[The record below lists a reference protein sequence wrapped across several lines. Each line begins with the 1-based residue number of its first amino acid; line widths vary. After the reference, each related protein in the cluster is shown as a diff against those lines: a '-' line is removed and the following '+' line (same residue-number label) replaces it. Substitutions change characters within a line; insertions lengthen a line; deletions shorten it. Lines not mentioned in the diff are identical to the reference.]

1 MGRLGRAQL
10 GVILTILQVIKIRIF
25 SEHRAE
31 TDIWPGPHQ
40 WSVCTGWYH
49 HGQEDRA
56 PGSSGQGNIDTSAER
71 ESGSGQEHQTPPDQN
86 NLTLE
91 TLYTKAK

>member
-1 MGRLGRAQL
+1 MGRLGGAQL

-25 SEHRAE
+25 SEHSAE
-31 TDIWPGPHQ
+31 TDIWPGQHQ
-40 WSVCTGWYH
+40 WSVHRVISPWSG
-49 HGQEDRA
+49 GQA

-91 TLYTKAK
+91 TLYTKTK